1 MNAHD
6 KRYLKERA
14 GLLEQIAW
22 NIEHG
27 IKDTVKGVAAAD
39 SLRHMAGEMRSYGRA

>member
-1 MNAHD
+1 MNLRD
-6 KRYLKERA
+6 KRYLRERA
-14 GLLEQIAW
+14 DLLEQIAW

-27 IKDTVKGVAAAD
+27 IDQTVKGLTCTA